1 MLIEGA
7 LTLTLRGNV
16 GCRRLKWWKAQGL
29 STLGQTFSEGTEI
42 DAAVYLND
50 LAADLI
56 IYEPSDKPMGDI
68 GALAEK

>member
-1 MLIEGA
+1 LQ
-7 LTLTLRGNV
+7 
-16 GCRRLKWWKAQGL
+16 WWNAQGF
-29 STLGQTFSEGTEI
+29 STLGQTLSEGAEI